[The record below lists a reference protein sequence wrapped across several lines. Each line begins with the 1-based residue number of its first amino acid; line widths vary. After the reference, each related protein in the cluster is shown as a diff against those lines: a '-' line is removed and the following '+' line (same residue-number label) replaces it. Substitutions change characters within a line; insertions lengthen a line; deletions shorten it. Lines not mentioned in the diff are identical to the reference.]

1 MAMSKLLKI
10 YGFFFLL
17 FNLSVMSHAQ
27 TTEKKEE
34 TKPNI
39 HLFEVVVVTAEAE
52 KLESPTTIS
61 EVTAEE
67 LRARTTNNLGE
78 ALELLPGVQFRVG
91 RSKNEQQVTVR
102 GFEQENV
109 LILMDGIPLSIPYE
123 GQLNLHDIPAQ
134 NIESIKLVKGVASA
148 LYGANQMGGVIN
160 IISKQGE
167 EKPHFSAQYEGSQ
180 YAIHN
185 VQVGHGWK
193 VGPFSYYGAFSHRE
207 SNGYPLPGTFT
218 LPQDVLD
225 SMAASPS
232 NPPSIPNV
240 PIPPNSGS
248 RDNADYS
255 RNAFTLTGMADLNSR
270 NTLGVSFEYYDNE
283 YGSPPAPIYR
293 EHKKGFFYF
302 PRYWR
307 FTDWN
312 RSTVNVMEESRVSDD
327 LTIKA
332 RFFYDAYDNL
342 LNIYDD
348 PTYTTQNRIG
358 PPSGSSLY
366 DDYDT
371 GFSIYGYWKK
381 ISRNEMR
388 AALNYRRDV
397 HEETFA
403 GSPKDR
409 LSADTWSVGIE
420 DEIKLNNRLA
430 LTPGISIDFY
440 DKRERYQSS
449 ESLPPGKDISSVNP
463 QLGVSFDASA
473 RVNLYG
479 SVGRKSR
486 FPTMRNLYA
495 DGVIGPQGNPDL
507 KEEST
512 IAVEIGTDVYASP
525 GLTLGGAFFYNNI
538 DGLINFDNQ
547 IGRFEQYAEAAIT
560 GFELSAKGRIAD
572 TTDAYF
578 AYTFLRAR
586 SHSDVTIDNAI
597 FEPLVYKP
605 EELPYRPAHQIDF
618 ELRHR
623 LSFGMEANLYGNFF
637 SDSIYYDHADP
648 NDNKRL
654 TAIKSHLDGY
664 FLLNAKISQKIV
676 DGFRLYFAVE
686 NLTNKTYQT
695 LFLYPAEG
703 RAYRYGLRFE
713 M

>member
-1 MAMSKLLKI
+1 MSKLLKI

-123 GQLNLHDIPAQ
+123 GQLNLQDIPAQ

>member
-1 MAMSKLLKI
+1 MAKLLNI
-10 YGFFFLL
+10 LIFPLL
-17 FNLSVMSHAQ
+17 LCNFCVVSYAQ
-27 TTEKKEE
+27 ANNESEEK
-34 TKPNI
+34 KPNI

-67 LRARTTNNLGE
+67 LRTRTANNLGE
-78 ALELLPGVQFRVG
+78 ALELLPGIQFRVG
-91 RSKNEQQVTVR
+91 RSKNERQVTVR
-102 GFEQENV
+102 GFEQEKV

-123 GQLNLHDIPAQ
+123 GQLNLQDIPSQ
-134 NIESIKLVKGVASA
+134 NIESIKLVKGVGSP

-160 IISKQGE
+160 IISKRGVE
-167 EKPHFSAQYEGSQ
+167 EPHFSAQYEGSQ
-180 YAIHN
+180 YATHN
-185 VQVGHGWK
+185 IQVGHGWK
-193 VGPFSYYGAFSHRE
+193 IGPFSYYGAFSHRE
-207 SNGYPLPGTFT
+207 SNGYPLPGTFS
-218 LPQDVLD
+218 LPRDVLD

-232 NPPSIPNV
+232 NPPSIPNT

-248 RDNADYS
+248 RDNADYT
-255 RNAFTLTGMADLNSR
+255 RDAFTFTGMIDLNSR
-270 NTLGVSFEYYDNE
+270 NTLGVSFEHYESE

-312 RSTVNVMEESRVSDD
+312 RSTVNVLEESRVSDD
-327 LTIKA
+327 LTIRA

-342 LNIYDD
+342 LDIYDD
-348 PTYTTQNRIG
+348 PTYTTQNRVG

-366 DDYDT
+366 DDYDM

-381 ISRNEMR
+381 IPRNEIR

-403 GSPKDR
+403 GGPKDR

-420 DEIKLNNRLA
+420 DEIQLNDKLS
-430 LTPGISIDFY
+430 LTPGISIDFF
-440 DKRERYQSS
+440 DKRERYQLS
-449 ESLPPGKDISSVNP
+449 ESLSPGEDISSVNP
-463 QLGVSFDASA
+463 QLGVSFDASTK
-473 RVNLYG
+473 VNLYG

-512 IAVEIGTDVYASP
+512 IAVEIGSYVYANP
-525 GLTLGGAFFYNNI
+525 RLTLGGAFFYNDI
-538 DGLINFDNQ
+538 DNMINFDNQ
-547 IGRFEQYAEAAIT
+547 IGRFEQYADASIA
-560 GFELSAKGRIAD
+560 GFELNANRRITD
-572 TTDAYF
+572 TTNAYF

-586 SHSDVTIDNAI
+586 SDSSVTINNKI
-597 FEPLVYKP
+597 FEPLVYIP
-605 EELPYRPAHQIDF
+605 EELPYRPAHQVDF
-618 ELRHR
+618 ELKHR
-623 LSFGMEANLYGNFF
+623 FSFGLEANMNGNFF
-637 SDSIYYDHADP
+637 SEAVYYDHADP

-654 TAIKSHLDGY
+654 TAIKSRLDSY

-703 RAYRYGLRFE
+703 RTYRYGVRFE

>member
-1 MAMSKLLKI
+1 MTKLLNI
-10 YGFFFLL
+10 LIFPLL
-17 FNLSVMSHAQ
+17 LCNFCVVSYAQ
-27 TTEKKEE
+27 ADNESEEK
-34 TKPNI
+34 KPNI
-39 HLFEVVVVTAEAE
+39 HLFEVVIVTAEAE
-52 KLESPTTIS
+52 KPESPTTIS

-67 LRARTTNNLGE
+67 LRTRTVNNLGE

-109 LILMDGIPLSIPYE
+109 LILMDGIPISIPYE
-123 GQLNLHDIPAQ
+123 GQFNLQDIPAQ
-134 NIESIKLVKGVASA
+134 NIESIKLVKGVGSA

-180 YAIHN
+180 YATHN
-185 VQVGHGWK
+185 IQVGHGWK
-193 VGPFSYYGAFSHRE
+193 IGPFSYYGAFSHRE

-255 RNAFTLTGMADLNSR
+255 RNAFTLTGMVDLNPR
-270 NTLGVSFEYYDNE
+270 NTLGVSFEHYDNE

-312 RSTVNVMEESRVSDD
+312 RSTVNVMEESRVSDG

-342 LNIYDD
+342 LNIYDG
-348 PTYTTQNRIG
+348 PTYTTQDRIG

-366 DDYDT
+366 DDYDA
-371 GFSIYGYWKK
+371 GFSVYGYWKK
-381 ISRNEMR
+381 IPRNEIR

-403 GSPKDR
+403 GGPKDR

-420 DEIKLNNRLA
+420 DEIKLNNKLA

-449 ESLPPGKDISSVNP
+449 ESLPPGEDISSVNP
-463 QLGVSFDASA
+463 QLGVSFDASTK
-473 RVNLYG
+473 VNLYG

-512 IAVEIGTDVYASP
+512 IAVEIGSKVFANSR
-525 GLTLGGAFFYNNI
+525 LTLGGAFFYNNI

-547 IGRFEQYAEAAIT
+547 IGRFEQYADAAIT

-586 SHSDVTIDNAI
+586 SHSDVTIDNNI
-597 FEPLVYKP
+597 FEPLVYRP
-605 EELPYRPAHQIDF
+605 EELPYRPAHQVDF

-623 LSFGMEANLYGNFF
+623 LSFGMEANLNGNFF
-637 SDSIYYDHADP
+637 SEAFYYDHADP
-648 NDNKRL
+648 NDNKTL
-654 TAIKSHLDGY
+654 TAIKSRLDSY
-664 FLLNAKISQKIV
+664 FLLNAKISQKII

-703 RAYRYGLRFE
+703 RTYRYGVRFE